1 MKSYLE
7 IALEAAQKAGMII
20 KENFHSEKEIDYKGR
35 INLVTNV
42 DREAE
47 RVVIETILKYYPEH
61 NILTEETEHKQN
73 ASQPYR
79 WVIDPL
85 DGTTNYVHGFPFVC
99 VSIALQK
106 NEESIV
112 GVVYNPI
119 LDELFF
125 AEKDQGS
132 FRNSLPISVSDNA
145 DFSKSLLATGFP
157 YEMLNE
163 KRNNIENFS
172 KMIKKCRGI
181 RRPGAAALDMCYVAC
196 GIFDGYWEIELFPW
210 DTAAGVV
217 ILEEAGGKVTKFAG
231 SKFSIFDKEI
241 IASNGRI
248 HWELLRVLGV
258 GF

>member
-7 IALEAAQKAGMII
+7 IALEAAQKGGMII
-20 KENFHSEKEIDYKGR
+20 KENFHREKEIDYKGR

-99 VSIALQK
+99 VSIALQRD
-106 NEESIV
+106 NESIV

-132 FRNSLPISVSDNA
+132 FRNSVPIFVSDNA

-157 YEMLNE
+157 YDMYNE
-163 KRNNIENFS
+163 ERNNTS
-172 KMIKKCRGI
+172 KI
-181 RRPGAAALDMCYVAC
+181 Y
-196 GIFDGYWEIELFPW
+196 
-210 DTAAGVV
+210 
-217 ILEEAGGKVTKFAG
+217 
-231 SKFSIFDKEI
+231 
-241 IASNGRI
+241 
-248 HWELLRVLGV
+248 
-258 GF
+258 